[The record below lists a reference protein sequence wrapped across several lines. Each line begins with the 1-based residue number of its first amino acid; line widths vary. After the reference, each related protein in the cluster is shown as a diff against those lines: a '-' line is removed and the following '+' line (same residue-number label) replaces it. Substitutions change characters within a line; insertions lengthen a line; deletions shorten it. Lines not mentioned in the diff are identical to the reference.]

1 MVVADTVL
9 IKSAAQ
15 GHKLSL
21 QFGGSSGSQPRQ
33 YNMLRE
39 LEGNRLCRVIP
50 LQKQRLSSSKA
61 SWLYSVTRSHSMGRE
76 ERLGGLGDNKCC
88 DCLRLRRTGTS
99 TLNVLQ
105 MF

>member
-1 MVVADTVL
+1 MVVEDTVL

-15 GHKLSL
+15 GHKCAVWLIYW
-21 QFGGSSGSQPRQ
+21 QSQPRQ

-61 SWLYSVTRSHSMGRE
+61 SWLYSDTHSHSMGRE
-76 ERLGGLGDNKCC
+76 ERLGMLVDNKCR
-88 DCLRLRRTGTS
+88 DGLRPRRTGTP
-99 TLNVLQ
+99 TLSVLQ